1 MLSGKTFITT
11 TLALLTLMSFLPNG
25 ASGQDEPGLRVC
37 NQSGEP
43 IEFAKG
49 VKMWNPPSP
58 AVRYLIEG
66 WYRLAGGECALVWQ
80 GKLPTTYDF
89 YLYAKSRVSGK
100 EWKGEITLCV
110 ADGPF
115 TNRDGLA
122 LRCEAGD
129 KRKFFQVDP
138 GTAESFTQNLRL

>member
-1 MLSGKTFITT
+1 MSGKTFIKA
-11 TLALLTLMSFLPNG
+11 TLALIASVSFLPTG
-25 ASGQDEPGLRVC
+25 VFGQDEPGLRVC
-37 NQSGEP
+37 NLSGEP

-49 VKMWNPPSP
+49 VKTWNPPSP
-58 AVRYLIEG
+58 KVGYVIEG

-89 YLYAKSRVSGK
+89 YLYAKSRVSEK
-100 EWKGEITLCV
+100 VWKGEIPLCV

-122 LRCEAGD
+122 LRCEASG
-129 KRKFFQVDP
+129 KRMFFEVNP
-138 GTAESFTQNLRL
+138 GTAENFTQNLRL